1 MSGGRITMGKSLLVV
16 ESPTKMKTLSKFL
29 GKDFTIKATYGHIK
43 DLPKSKIGVDIDKE
57 FKPHFVIVKGKN
69 KAVDEIK
76 KFGSDADTIYIGSD
90 PDREGEAI
98 AFHVA
103 EVLGKNKNI
112 KRVLFH
118 EITKK
123 GVLDALKNPTA
134 LDSSKYE
141 AQKTRRI
148 LDRLVGYKI
157 SPLLWEKV
165 SYGLSAGRVQSVALR
180 LICDREEEIE
190 GFVKEEYWV
199 IDVQLKLPSGEE
211 FKATLERKG
220 DSKIKVVSKK
230 EAEAVKKAILG
241 KEFVVTDIEVK
252 EKSVSPQPAF
262 ITSRLQQ
269 EASRKLRFSPKR
281 TMMLAQMLYE
291 GVDLG
296 GDERLNDLITYMRTD
311 SVRVSAEAVT
321 DARQYVGENF
331 GKAYLPKTPHFFKNR
346 KSAQDAHEAIRPAYV
361 HITPEKVKP
370 FVDKDLF
377 ALYDLIWK
385 RFIASQMAHKKMKTK
400 VADVTAGDYIFVAR
414 GSHTLFDG
422 FTRIYEEEAFTG
434 TDETDRAAED
444 STYLPDL
451 KIGSKASLIDTLLN
465 QRFTSPPPRFTEAS
479 LIKTL
484 ETKGIGRPSTYAT
497 IVTTV
502 QDRSYVGKEK
512 GKLVPT
518 TLGRT
523 VNNLLKGF
531 FPTIVD
537 VDFTAKLEERL
548 DQIEGGKADW
558 IKSLEK
564 FYGAFSKELT
574 VAQEDMKS
582 LKKEEKETD
591 IPCEKCGKPML
602 LRWGKNGE
610 YIVCSGK
617 PVCKN
622 KKNVTVDSAGKVRVV
637 EQEVKGKCAQCGGNL
652 VEKSGRFGR
661 FLACSNYPTCKYTE
675 PYSLGFLC
683 PNEGCTGKMVEKIS
697 KKKKRFI
704 SCSQYPK
711 CSFATN
717 AEPVEGPCPACGAPT
732 LFSYRKNTSCLRK
745 DCGWKSK

>member
-1 MSGGRITMGKSLLVV
+1 MGKSLLVV

-57 FKPHFVIVKGKN
+57 FKPHFVIVKGKA

-76 KFGSDADTIYIGSD
+76 KVGADAETIYIGSD

-134 LDSSKYE
+134 LDTAKYD

-220 DSKIKVVSKK
+220 GSKIKVPSGK
-230 EAEAVKKAILG
+230 EAEEIGKAIRD
-241 KEFVVTDIEVK
+241 KEFIITDIDVK

-281 TMMLAQMLYE
+281 TMMLAQKLYE

-296 GDERLNDLITYMRTD
+296 GEEGFTGLITYMRTD

-321 DARQYVGENF
+321 EARQYIGESF
-331 GKAYLPKTPHFFKNR
+331 GKEYLPKVPHFFKNR

-361 HITPEKVKP
+361 GITPEKVKP

-377 ALYDLIWK
+377 ALYELIWK
-385 RFIASQMAHKKMKTK
+385 RFIASQMTHKKMKTK
-400 VADVTAGDYIFVAR
+400 VADVAAGDYVFVAR

-422 FTRIYEEEAFTG
+422 FTRIYEEEGSTG
-434 TDETDRAAED
+434 TDESDRNGESSA
-444 STYLPDL
+444 YLPDM
-451 KIGSKASLIDTLLN
+451 KIGSKASLIDTMMN
-465 QRFTSPPPRFTEAS
+465 QRFTSPLPRFTEAS

-591 IPCEKCGKPML
+591 IICEKCGKLML

-617 PVCKN
+617 PACKN
-622 KKNVTVDSAGKVRVV
+622 KKNVTVDSSGNVRVV
-637 EQEVKGKCAQCGGNL
+637 EQEIKGKCQQCGGNL

-683 PNEGCTGKMVEKIS
+683 PVEGCTGKMVEKIS
-697 KKKKRFI
+697 KKRKRFI

-717 AEPVEGPCPACGAPT
+717 AEPVEGPCPTCGSPT
-732 LFSYRKNTSCLRK
+732 LFSYRKNISCLRK
-745 DCGWKSK
+745 ECGWKSK